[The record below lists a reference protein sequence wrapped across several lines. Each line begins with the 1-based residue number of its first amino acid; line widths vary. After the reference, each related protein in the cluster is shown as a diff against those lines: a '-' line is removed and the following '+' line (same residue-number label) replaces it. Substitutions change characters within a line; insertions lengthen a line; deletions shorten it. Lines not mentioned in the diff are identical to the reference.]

1 MPMIEEHGFVG
12 NIWVRQ
18 NFMEKAGDAVGGH
31 IHYHDHVSLLAKG
44 KVSVQI
50 DDGEPKEFVAPT
62 FIVVRKEHKHRIT
75 ALEDGTVW
83 YCVFA
88 MRDIYGDVTE
98 IIDEANV
105 PIYPEKGGVSKDNPP
120 LWSMSAPDDYWDGKE
135 INRGFSKSPSVG
147 PTWVEL
153 DHDHGH

>member
-1 MPMIEEHGFVG
+1 MPLIEEHGFVG

-18 NFMEKAGDAVGGH
+18 NFMEKAGDVVGGH
-31 IHYHDHVSLLAKG
+31 LHYHDHVSLLAKG
-44 KVSVQI
+44 KVAVQV

-62 FIVVRKEHKHRIT
+62 FIVVRKEHKHKIT
-75 ALEDGTVW
+75 ALEDNTVW

-98 IIDEANV
+98 IIDDANI
-105 PIYPEKGGVSKDNPP
+105 PKYPGEVSKDNPP
-120 LWSMSAPDDYWDGKE
+120 IWSMSAPDGYWDNKPIE
-135 INRGFSKSPSVG
+135 REPAKNPASG

-153 DHDHGH
+153 EHKHE